1 MIVKFGNHILEI
13 TTVSNMALCMFIWS
27 HRLLLLNGSADGG
40 LSLQV
45 FDCKTSTHLFQFF
58 FIAQLIHLF
67 WLHSRSTNFSF
78 VWLPTAAQSIHL
90 FQYHKVVFTGNP
102 TQGGSSGH
110 VMQRYLTST
119 CLIMWQVVAG
129 HYLPLQ
135 YIHYLIGSK
144 YNPKNL
150 FQASLG
156 NDYLYEVSRGV
167 LSLGSPSNKDSY
179 TNANITLLFDE
190 FQGVWGRTR
199 WRRMYWSPRR
209 CHLWLPQQVYY
220 QLPISEWQ
228 LAKLW
233 WDDIIIQMGKYI
245 PEFTFTVQRTW
256 DGSKAL
262 QTSYVSY
269 YCEPPKKVHR
279 LHNYS
284 LNHFQVCRWCFNT
297 SPRTLPAWLVG
308 NSSVC
313 FWFLMYT
320 YMTWILPIFKKN

>member
-1 MIVKFGNHILEI
+1 MTTYMRYCRMYYVMRHPQIMIVIPKIHHRKHH
-13 TTVSNMALCMFIWS
+13 SFIWWVP
-27 HRLLLLNGSADGG
+27 RC
-40 LSLQV
+40 V
-45 FDCKTSTHLFQFF
+45 RT
-58 FIAQLIHLF
+58 
-67 WLHSRSTNFSF
+67 
-78 VWLPTAAQSIHL
+78 
-90 FQYHKVVFTGNP
+90 YVV
-102 TQGGSSGH
+102 
-110 VMQRYLTST
+110 
-119 CLIMWQVVAG
+119 
-129 HYLPLQ
+129 
-135 YIHYLIGSK
+135 K
-144 YNPKNL
+144 
-150 FQASLG
+150 
-156 NDYLYEVSRGV
+156 
-167 LSLGSPSNKDSY
+167 
-179 TNANITLLFDE
+179 TNALTP
-190 FQGVWGRTR
+190 QTR
-199 WRRMYWSPRR
+199 SLMASSTGSR
-209 CHLWLPQQVYY
+209 LA
-220 QLPISEWQ
+220 ISEWQ